1 MRGRGGLRWARSDA
15 VGVTDGGGEIG
26 MRGQPPSCE
35 RCVLV
40 RRGGLGLRYTSK
52 VCESQITARPA
63 RRARRGVGRTF
74 KREGGCVMGAQIPG
88 NLHVANDVLADMV
101 GNAALEC
108 YGVVGMTAPTAAD
121 GIAKILPASRLRRG
135 VVVTT
140 TEVGVHV
147 ELYVV
152 IEYGTNINTVSQN
165 LIDQVS
171 FVLKEYARVP
181 LDGVEVHVQGVKVR
195 R

>member
-1 MRGRGGLRWARSDA
+1 MNDTIA
-15 VGVTDGGGEIG
+15 
-26 MRGQPPSCE
+26 
-35 RCVLV
+35 
-40 RRGGLGLRYTSK
+40 
-52 VCESQITARPA
+52 
-63 RRARRGVGRTF
+63 
-74 KREGGCVMGAQIPG
+74 G

-108 YGVVGMTAPTAAD
+108 YGVVGMAAP
-121 GIAKILPASRLRRG
+121 
-135 VVVTT
+135 VVTT

-165 LIDQVS
+165 LVDQVTFALS
-171 FVLKEYARVP
+171 EYARVP

-195 R
+195 K